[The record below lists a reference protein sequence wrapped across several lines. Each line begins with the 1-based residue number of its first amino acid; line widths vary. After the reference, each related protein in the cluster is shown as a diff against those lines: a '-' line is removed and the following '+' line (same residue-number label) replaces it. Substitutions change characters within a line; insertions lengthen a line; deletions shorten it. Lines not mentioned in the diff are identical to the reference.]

1 MGAGKAAGG
10 PELSGALQAADG
22 VVRAPSRFTLRQ
34 LGYLVAV
41 GDAGSISAAAAR
53 LHVTQTAVG
62 AALNDLERALGTHL
76 LVRRRAHGALLTP
89 AGQYVRDRARSLLAE
104 ATDLELSARDSGTAL
119 RGPLALGCYST
130 IAVTLIPPILQGFA
144 ELHPGV
150 ELDFVADQQV
160 PLERRLLAGE
170 LDAALIYDMNLPM
183 GLAARTLYEARVYAL
198 LSADHPLA
206 TGGPVDLAALAQDP
220 LVFLDLHPSG
230 EHTMAVFRAAGV
242 QPRIRYRTTDFEL
255 TRSLVGRGLGY
266 ALLVQRPR
274 RDETYEG
281 LPVVAAQIVP
291 TPAPVRIL
299 LAWSAAV
306 RPTRRAQSLMDFT
319 AGLFA
324 GGHPAEKRP

>member
-1 MGAGKAAGG
+1 MNEAKGARGAAN
-10 PELSGALQAADG
+10 D

-34 LGYLVAV
+34 LGYLIAV
-41 GDAGSISAAAAR
+41 GETGSISAAADR

-62 AALNDLERALGTHL
+62 ASLNDLERALGTQL

-89 AGQYVRDRARSLLAE
+89 AGQYVCDRARSLLAE
-104 ATDLELSARDSGTAL
+104 AADLELSARDTGTAL

-130 IAVTLIPPILQGFA
+130 LAVTLVPPILQGFS

-170 LDAALIYDMNLPM
+170 LDAALMYDMNLPM
-183 GLAARTLYEARVYAL
+183 GLAARTLYEARVYVL
-198 LSADHPLA
+198 LAADHPLA
-206 TGGPVDLAALAQDP
+206 TGGPVELAALEADP

-242 QPRIRYRTTDFEL
+242 EPRIRYRTTDFEL

-266 ALLVQRPR
+266 ALLVQRPW

-281 LPVVAAQIVP
+281 LPVVAAEITP
-291 TPAPVRIL
+291 APAPVRIL

-306 RPTRRAQSLMDFT
+306 RPTRRAQALMAF
-319 AGLFA
+319 AASLFA
-324 GGHPAEKRP
+324 GGATGKTNAPPSF